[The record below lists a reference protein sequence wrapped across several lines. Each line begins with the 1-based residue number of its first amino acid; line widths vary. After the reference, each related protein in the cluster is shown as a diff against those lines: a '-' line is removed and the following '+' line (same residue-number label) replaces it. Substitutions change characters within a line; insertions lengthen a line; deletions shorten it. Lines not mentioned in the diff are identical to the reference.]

1 MVERA
6 KCCSRPTV
14 LRRYRVI
21 SCLAIP
27 AFGGALTT
35 SPNQGLDVAVVGGGI
50 AGLASAVS
58 LRAIGGVR
66 KVRVFERGEGFGEY
80 GGFGLALWPNGLRAL
95 RHMDTSLHDEVVR
108 SGSVIGER
116 MFTTAESTSID
127 YCREREAFGHPM
139 LCLRL
144 LSLHN
149 ALRRTALRLGCDIL
163 SGMSCEKVYP
173 SLGEDGKKRA
183 ALLMAVGQGLEEEE
197 EEEEVVLADF
207 VIGADG
213 LNSVVRARL
222 GDDSKPRDTH
232 CVWFFGIVGH
242 AACPI
247 LLRSRVH
254 TFFLSDPTK
263 AASLMPCGDDNTYWA
278 VALTGDNIKE
288 AMALRGDDQE
298 MKRFLKAQFGECNAL
313 VKLIEATPPHQVHR
327 RRIEDRPATKSFVS
341 GAGPDE
347 FYSALVGDAAHPT
360 RPSLGQGAN
369 MALEDAV
376 QLALVLRETTSIEDA
391 LRQYDSARVLR
402 CAKLQGD
409 SDFVAEQALKLG
421 EDDWPAHGGDGQASR
436 NRPANKGMGD
446 AEFVYNWEPLKLHH
460 FPWQPK

>member
-1 MVERA
+1 
-6 KCCSRPTV
+6 
-14 LRRYRVI
+14 
-21 SCLAIP
+21 IP

-35 SPNQGLDVAVVGGGI
+35 SPNQGLDVAIVGGGI

-163 SGMSCEKVYP
+163 SGMSCKKVYP

-183 ALLMAVGQGLEEEE
+183 ALLMAVGQGLEEEEE

-263 AASLMPCGDDNTYWA
+263 AASLMPCGDHNTYWA

-327 RRIEDRPATKSFVS
+327 RRIE
-341 GAGPDE
+341 
-347 FYSALVGDAAHPT
+347 
-360 RPSLGQGAN
+360 GAN

-391 LRQYDSARVLR
+391 LREYDSARVLR

-421 EDDWPAHGGDGQASR
+421 EDDWPAHGGDGQVGR